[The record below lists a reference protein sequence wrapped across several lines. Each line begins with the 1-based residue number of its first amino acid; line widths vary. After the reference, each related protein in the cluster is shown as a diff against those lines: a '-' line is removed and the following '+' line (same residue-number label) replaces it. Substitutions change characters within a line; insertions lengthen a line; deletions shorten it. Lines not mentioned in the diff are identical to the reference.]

1 MTLPV
6 PVVAPAVANNVNTYA
21 SRSSYVTVQEFK
33 DAPTAVELDNLVLN
47 GSTASQDEALA
58 VVIERAS
65 SWADALTYQTLA
77 ATVDTAY
84 GRARVRSDGTVRFPL
99 PFKPVI
105 AVLGIAVGG
114 RPSAMSP
121 MGSLVDVVINQ
132 HGTIEFPAFGVASNG
147 YGYGLSGFGVASQPL
162 VQVTYVN
169 GYPNTTAAGATTAGL
184 TTLPVVSV
192 LGVFPGTTLTVYD
205 GPSTE
210 TVTVLATSPGS
221 LTLAAP
227 LRFAHA
233 PGVSVSALPPK
244 VKQAVILLAASLIQ
258 TAGTD
263 AIVLQQ
269 MAEPGGLVS
278 EKGASA
284 ENIALA
290 MDMLD
295 EFKRVW

>member
-121 MGSLVDVVINQ
+121 MGSLSTWSSTSTAQ
-132 HGTIEFPAFGVASNG
+132 SSSRRSGWRRTGTGTGPAG
-147 YGYGLSGFGVASQPL
+147 SGSP
-162 VQVTYVN
+162 
-169 GYPNTTAAGATTAGL
+169 
-184 TTLPVVSV
+184 
-192 LGVFPGTTLTVYD
+192 
-205 GPSTE
+205 PSRWCR
-210 TVTVLATSPGS
+210 SP
-221 LTLAAP
+221 T
-227 LRFAHA
+227 
-233 PGVSVSALPPK
+233 
-244 VKQAVILLAASLIQ
+244 
-258 TAGTD
+258 
-263 AIVLQQ
+263 
-269 MAEPGGLVS
+269 
-278 EKGASA
+278 
-284 ENIALA
+284 
-290 MDMLD
+290 
-295 EFKRVW
+295 